1 MNLNIKTFLLCS
13 IPEDQKPIND
23 YIQLKDN
30 FFLNWIQFPQKNYPF
45 QLLKFFFFWFIVIG
59 ILLIDDFFKNF
70 RFWILI
76 TTNLSFF
83 IFFLFFCNT
92 IFQLQTL
99 SDRFIKARLVYEEG
113 SWYDTEIWEKPI
125 SIIKNDKLINN
136 QKLLPLISVIK
147 KILIFCF
154 LIFLIVNSFL
164 EILLQFIV

>member
-23 YIQLKDN
+23 YIQIKDN
-30 FFLNWIQFPQKNYPF
+30 FFLNWIQFSQKSYPF
-45 QLLKFFFFWFIVIG
+45 QLLKLFFFWFGIIG
-59 ILLIDDFFKNF
+59 IFLIDEFFKNF
-70 RFWILI
+70 RFWIFV

-83 IFFLFFCNT
+83 IFFLFFCNI

-136 QKLLPLISVIK
+136 QKLVPLISKIK
-147 KILIFCF
+147 KTFVFCF
-154 LIFLIVNSFL
+154 LIFLAINSFL